1 MTVMPLRNLII
12 ITLFCLLSSSI
23 FAANVEKYL
32 PESHQFDENITKPEA
47 VLGFGIGERHIRH
60 DQLINYMETLA
71 NDSNKVVLTDIGR
84 TTEMR
89 KQVLMTISHPDNLA
103 RLPELLKN
111 HSDGTNPDDPLVVWL
126 GYSVH
131 GDEIS
136 GSNAALVVA
145 YHLAASQDESI
156 ANILANTVIVLE
168 PSINPDGMDRFVSWV
183 NTHRGTTPNPDP
195 NHIEHHQDWRTG
207 RTNHFGFDL
216 NRDWLLLSQKES
228 QNRLAY
234 FHQYQPHVLGDFH
247 EMGANSSYFFQPGI
261 ASRTHP
267 LTPKKNTELTQ
278 LLATFHG
285 AALDSENRLYYSQ
298 ESFDDFYYGKGSTYP
313 DINGGIGIL
322 YEQAS
327 SRGFQ
332 QDSING
338 LLTFEYGIK
347 NHVLTSLST
356 IKGAWQNRDKFSAY
370 RKKFYQDAQTLAK
383 KEKFSGYLFTEK
395 HDSYRLNVFLDKLKQ
410 HQINV
415 YPLTEDFRSDGK
427 LFGKEQSY
435 YLPLAQSQYKVIQAL
450 FNQGTNFQDNTFYD
464 VSGWTMPLAMDIN
477 FQKVG
482 STWGLNFAEAAWT
495 SSDNKTIPIVD
506 NAYAYAFEWQEFL
519 APKLLNKLLA
529 KGIKAKVATKTF
541 SSVIKGEKKHFSTGT
556 IVIPAGIQTAD
567 NWQQVLSQLS
577 NDNAINL
584 HSIDT
589 GLTIDGVDIGSGS
602 IRPVNPVKVLLVG
615 GKGSS
620 QYEAA
625 EVLYYLDDTLNI
637 PVTVIERQ
645 RLAAIDLNQY
655 SHILMVDGNYD
666 DISEGLVNKFKAW
679 LKQGGVVFAQKRAG
693 KWLAKTEILKA
704 DFVTKEQITELFAT
718 DGLSYRDKEKL
729 AARKRIA
736 GAIFETT
743 LDTSHPLTFGY
754 TDKQLPFFKNSTLII
769 EPIEQPFMTVAQ
781 YSATP
786 LMSGYADRNLENRI
800 ANNPALVAHNYGKGR
815 VIVTPDILTFRGY
828 WLGSAKLLANSIF
841 FAKAFSAPTK

>member
-1 MTVMPLRNLII
+1 
-12 ITLFCLLSSSI
+12 
-23 FAANVEKYL
+23 
-32 PESHQFDENITKPEA
+32 
-47 VLGFGIGERHIRH
+47 
-60 DQLINYMETLA
+60 
-71 NDSNKVVLTDIGR
+71 
-84 TTEMR
+84 
-89 KQVLMTISHPDNLA
+89 
-103 RLPELLKN
+103 
-111 HSDGTNPDDPLVVWL
+111 
-126 GYSVH
+126 
-131 GDEIS
+131 
-136 GSNAALVVA
+136 
-145 YHLAASQDESI
+145 
-156 ANILANTVIVLE
+156 
-168 PSINPDGMDRFVSWV
+168 
-183 NTHRGTTPNPDP
+183 
-195 NHIEHHQDWRTG
+195 
-207 RTNHFGFDL
+207 
-216 NRDWLLLSQKES
+216 
-228 QNRLAY
+228 
-234 FHQYQPHVLGDFH
+234 
-247 EMGANSSYFFQPGI
+247 
-261 ASRTHP
+261 
-267 LTPKKNTELTQ
+267 
-278 LLATFHG
+278 
-285 AALDSENRLYYSQ
+285 
-298 ESFDDFYYGKGSTYP
+298 
-313 DINGGIGIL
+313 
-322 YEQAS
+322 
-327 SRGFQ
+327 
-332 QDSING
+332 
-338 LLTFEYGIK
+338 
-347 NHVLTSLST
+347 
-356 IKGAWQNRDKFSAY
+356 
-370 RKKFYQDAQTLAK
+370 LAK

-427 LFGKEQSY
+427 LFDKGQSY

-482 STWGLNFAEAAWT
+482 STWGLNFAESPWT
-495 SSDNKTIPIVD
+495 SSDDKTLPIVD

-541 SSVIKGEKKHFSTGT
+541 SSVIKGENKHFSTGT

-637 PVTVIERQ
+637 PVTVVERQ
-645 RLAAIDLNQY
+645 RLAAVDLNEY
-655 SHILMVDGNYD
+655 SHILMVDGNYE
-666 DISEGLVNKFKAW
+666 DISDSLVNKFKAW

-704 DFVTKEQITELFAT
+704 NFVTKEQINELFAT
-718 DGLSYRDKEKL
+718 EGLSYQDKEKL

-743 LDTSHPLTFGY
+743 LDTSHPLTFGF
-754 TDKQLPFFKNSTLII
+754 TDNQLPLFKNSTLII
-769 EPIEQPFMTVAQ
+769 EPIEQPFLTVAQ

-828 WLGSAKLLANSIF
+828 WLGSAKLLANSLF